1 MSDLTTEVPEVPVVT
16 PGSPAE
22 VPAVASAGATAT
34 SSTSTPV
41 AASPGPAAR
50 STTAAA
56 PPAEPAA
63 TLLAGLLNRGSEG
76 GSTITSAGSLTQSSL
91 LKDRGGRINIIGSKG
106 RLGDLKGSL
115 GGGINVFIGLV
126 VIDNLF
132 LRVVGTSRRVV
143 IKGSRAILIGRKT
156 SVSESSI
163 ISRDSTNVGL
173 LLGTDVIID
182 GVKGFGLGTV
192 KVEPPVADEVVLVE
206 DGSVGA
212 EEGVLGEATVA
223 ISGTDVEHLAEGLRV
238 GVVS

>member
-56 PPAEPAA
+56 PPAKPAA
-63 TLLAGLLNRGSEG
+63 ALLAGLLNRGSEG

-143 IKGSRAILIGRKT
+143 IKGSILIGRKT

>member
-16 PGSPAE
+16 PGSPTE

-56 PPAEPAA
+56 PPAKPAA
-63 TLLAGLLNRGSEG
+63 ALLAGLLNRGSEG
-76 GSTITSAGSLTQSSL
+76 GSTITSTGSLTQSSL

-143 IKGSRAILIGRKT
+143 IEGSRAILIGRKT